1 MGRRTAGGRK
11 EEECSPIAGRDAR
24 KGTWGLQ
31 GTRKEVN
38 HAGSVQ
44 GAIAYRKVHNKV
56 EARS

>member
-1 MGRRTAGGRK
+1 MQPNSR
-11 EEECSPIAGRDAR
+11 PDAR

-44 GAIAYRKVHNKV
+44 GAIA
-56 EARS
+56 